1 MAKAAFSES
10 LNDYDQFPISDELP
24 QETIASA
31 VSTDKRWDLL
41 KWNFKLGAGGRGE
54 SFTYSYK
61 YVLIWTLP
69 LIMKKKNKH
78 NPWPLQMIHK
88 TGSSPTQA
96 LYLEMNN
103 FLHKNG
109 DL

>member
-41 KWNFKLGAGGRGE
+41 RWNFKLGAGGRGE

-69 LIMKKKNKH
+69 LIIKKKINTIPDHYKWYIKQGARQHKH
-78 NPWPLQMIHK
+78 FI
-88 TGSSPTQA
+88 
-96 LYLEMNN
+96 
-103 FLHKNG
+103 
-109 DL
+109 